1 MHRKIITNTQVTI
14 FFLAIFL
21 VADIQVNA
29 ADTFDTEKTAIAVE
43 TISDDLDHPWG
54 MTELPDGSILVT
66 ERRGRLWRITDGSK
80 SEITGLP
87 KIAEIGQGGLLDI
100 AADTEFENNRII
112 YFTWSQ
118 PGDGG
123 YVTAL
128 SSARLTDDNEKLED
142 LTLLFSM
149 DKKSQGGRHFGSR
162 IVLAPDNK
170 IFITTGDRGDSKR
183 AQDFSDH
190 AGAVI
195 RLNRD
200 GSVPQ
205 DNPFFEQ
212 AVTDKTTRPE
222 IWSKGHRNPQGADL
236 NPQSGELW
244 IIEHGARGGDEV
256 NIPAAG
262 ANHGWPEISY
272 GRHYSGQKIGLGTEA
287 PGFEQ
292 PVWYWDPSI
301 APSGAAF
308 YDGDLFPQWE
318 GDLLV
323 GALKFQ
329 MLVRL
334 EIEDGKII
342 GEERLL
348 KDKYGRIRDV
358 KVFSDGAV
366 YLLTDDS
373 DGHLLKITPAK

>member
-1 MHRKIITNTQVTI
+1 MLRN
-14 FFLAIFL
+14 FNANALLLLFLSGFLA
-21 VADIQVNA
+21 AYNPANA
-29 ADTFDTEKTAIAVE
+29 AESFETDKTAITVE
-43 TISDDLDHPWG
+43 TIADDLDHPWG

-66 ERRGRLWRITDGSK
+66 ERRGKLWRIDNGNKT
-80 SEITGLP
+80 EIKGLP
-87 KIAEIGQGGLLDI
+87 KITAIGQGGLLDI
-100 AADTEFENNRII
+100 AADTDFENNRTI

-123 YVTAL
+123 YGTAL
-128 SSARLTDDNEKLED
+128 SSARLSADNTKLED

-149 DKKSQGGRHFGSR
+149 DRKSSGGRHFGSR

-170 IFITTGDRGDSKR
+170 IFITTGDRGDADR
-183 AQDFSDH
+183 AQDYSDH

-200 GSVPQ
+200 GSVPP
-205 DNPFFEQ
+205 DNPFVEEF
-212 AVTDKTTRPE
+212 AKDKVTRPE

-236 NPQSGELW
+236 HPASGELW

-256 NIPAAG
+256 NVPAAG
-262 ANHGWPEISY
+262 KNHGWPEISY
-272 GRHYSGQKIGLGTEA
+272 GRHYSGQKIGFGTEA

-292 PVWYWDPSI
+292 PIWYWDPSI

-308 YDGDLFPQWE
+308 YEGSLFPEWD

-358 KVFSDGAV
+358 EVFSDGAV

-373 DGHLLKITPAK
+373 DGRLLRIAPKK